1 MLRWGRPE
9 TAEGGEVGRG
19 ARGKVRERA
28 RGGGVKGVTG
38 WVGGGRSYC
47 YYVIIIIKI
56 FENICDIKILMII
69 SKSSIFENCEKFCF
83 CLGKNKI
90 EFLEKKI

>member
-19 ARGKVRERA
+19 ARGKVRER
-28 RGGGVKGVTG
+28 GGVKGVTG

-56 FENICDIKILMII
+56 FENICDTQAY
-69 SKSSIFENCEKFCF
+69 
-83 CLGKNKI
+83 
-90 EFLEKKI
+90 